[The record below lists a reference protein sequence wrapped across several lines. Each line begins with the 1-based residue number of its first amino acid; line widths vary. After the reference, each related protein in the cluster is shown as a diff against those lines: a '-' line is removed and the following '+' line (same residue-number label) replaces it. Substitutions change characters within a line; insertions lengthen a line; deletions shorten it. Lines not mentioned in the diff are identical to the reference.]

1 VSVPALH
8 SQSLSRE
15 QIDLVKRTIANGA
28 SNDELQMFLHLADK
42 YSLDPF
48 AKEIH
53 FSKMGGRPSFIV
65 ARDGYLKIAMLDP
78 GYNGLQSMVV
88 RKGDHF
94 EIDAEGN
101 RVIHKFGTDRGEIL
115 GAWAVARHKQRP
127 PVICFVE
134 FSEYKQASPIWTKY
148 PSAMIQKVAEVF
160 VLRRQF
166 TISGLVSQEEI
177 AYDMAP
183 AESHK
188 SLPLPMAEV
197 EVLDAK
203 GEVIDRTDTSETVT
217 EETTTSLPTP
227 KKPPATEGEHPNKNR
242 ATTAIT
248 QTVAKAG
255 AKANLRDA
263 ALYAEFERFA
273 GRAITTLYDIGSTP
287 AEYQPFLKHL
297 NELGGN
303 ADA

>member
-1 VSVPALH
+1 VTVPALH

-177 AYDMAP
+177 TYDMAP

-188 SLPLPMAEV
+188 SLPLPTAEV

-217 EETTTSLPTP
+217 EETTTPPTLPTP
-227 KKPPATEGEHPNKNR
+227 KPPKLITDAQRKRLFAIATEHNW
-242 ATTAIT
+242 T
-248 QTVAKAG
+248 
-255 AKANLRDA
+255 DA
-263 ALYAEFERFA
+263 AVKDELQNRGYTSSKE
-273 GRAITTLYDIGSTP
+273 IKV
-287 AEYQPFLKHL
+287 AEYDAICRFLVDFAPVK
-297 NELGGN
+297 ES
-303 ADA
+303 DA